1 MAGITKNYSFYL
13 RAGREITTQP
23 QWIVA
28 MNGCERGVVR
38 ALDSSNI
45 ANS

>member
-1 MAGITKNYSFYL
+1 MAGTVENYYFYL

-28 MNGCERGVVR
+28 MNGCESGVVR
-38 ALDSSNI
+38 ALDCSNI